1 MLNKYLIDLNKPQ
14 EKVEEV
20 LLTERAET
28 QIE

>member
-1 MLNKYLIDLNKPQ
+1 MLNKYLIDLIKPY

-20 LLTERAET
+20 LQTERVET